1 MKYTIVAIAIAGALF
16 FRAFLISV
24 YKVTTQSMAPVMLSG
39 DFVLSSQYSYGLRV
53 PWDSDVYFQSA
64 PKRGELVV
72 FSKNYKTYIK
82 RVVAVERDEVA
93 YQQGILHLNAQPCSY
108 ETIATQPELLR
119 QPVLE
124 VCGERQTPVMPV
136 LAQEAS
142 KEGSVEGSAV
152 EEVAKT
158 KLNSGQI
165 LVASD
170 NRDTEGAVEIVY
182 VDQIIGKPLFV
193 WMSFASTQ
201 DSISATSGIRWNRI
215 LTKLQ

>member
-1 MKYTIVAIAIAGALF
+1 MKYTVVAVAIAGALF

-24 YKVTTQSMAPVMLSG
+24 YKVTTQSMAPVMLAG

-53 PWDSDVYFQSA
+53 PWDSDAYFRST
-64 PKRGELVV
+64 PKRGELVL

-82 RVVAVERDEVA
+82 RVIAVENDEVA
-93 YQQGILHLNAQPCSY
+93 YHAGILHLNTQPCSY
-108 ETIATQPELLR
+108 EAMDNQVSLLR

-124 VCGERQTPVMPV
+124 VCGDRQTPVMPV
-136 LAQEAS
+136 SAESAS
-142 KEGSVEGSAV
+142 DGVST
-152 EEVAKT
+152 EEVTKT

-170 NRDTEGAVEIVY
+170 NRDVEGAVEVVY

-193 WMSFASTQ
+193 WMSFSSTQ
-201 DSISATSGIRWNRI
+201 DSISATSGVRWNRI